1 MVLLVLEGE
10 GVVTAAAGAGAGT
23 ETADGRGCGQ
33 RERDGLVGVVDE
45 AGNER
50 TADITIDEADYYF
63 LPNPRNE
70 DGTETLARPALG
82 DSDPTA
88 ALFISVAFT
97 VPVELDTDTAVL
109 VGPDLF
115 AGFTDDECGLGA
127 VYLWRCVGDR

>member
-10 GVVTAAAGAGAGT
+10 GVVTAAAGAGASSD
-23 ETADGRGCGQ
+23 TADGRGCGQ
-33 RERDGLVGVVDE
+33 REGDGLVGVVDE

-50 TADITIDEADYYF
+50 AADITVDEADDD
-63 LPNPRNE
+63 LLSDPGNE

-82 DSDPTA
+82 DSDPAA

-115 AGFTDDECGLGA
+115 AGFADDECGLGA
-127 VYLWRCVGDR
+127 VDLRQSVGEG